1 MSTSIPIS
9 RDKPI
14 GPLPQI
20 SGGSTSREMSQPL
33 RTEEEGEEEQE
44 QVRVTDR
51 PPFSISISFR
61 PKTFPNGN
69 GQISRSNSVQTKEK
83 EKEKERVVID
93 KDLLPHPAEDLSAD
107 DDLLSW
113 ILVDQLGCMPNT
125 KLGVHPQQ
133 VKFVGPTFKTDE
145 VLNIVRETVTK
156 GNIQG
161 AMQRLQEFHLIKSH
175 LESKMTDYQRER
187 FVSHLRRYLL
197 PLLPTSRLEIHLTSR
212 YSFITGHTEL
222 AVFAT
227 RPLTPGLVMQELQGS
242 VVPLPD
248 QWREEMEIGED
259 FAVAVE
265 AAGEETD
272 SDAGGGSDD
281 EDDDVSLHSSAT
293 TARKDKGKS
302 REVENNNNSN
312 GNTTRK
318 GQRRSDRTKR
328 RDFSIVWSGLKR
340 CYQLFLGPAR
350 FLNHDC
356 NPNVELLRQGKHV
369 TFRVLKPIRI
379 GDELTTFYGENYC
392 ESGCPNLCLTCEQK
406 GVGGFTPVSSIPSG
420 RNSRSNSRD
429 SSAGPSRRDTP
440 ADIRE
445 SIAREIKNVGPS
457 SLRNVVNGNKDD
469 ELDDLQSA
477 TTVEPSLVGDD
488 TEEASLSVSFKDDNG
503 EDSASASI
511 SITATPTKRNILKIT
526 IPPSPTTESVASEPD
541 SPLDPPARRE
551 RIIRKVVQNIKPWS
565 FLQRP
570 KKFKK
575 DEPSE
580 NDEES
585 TEVTDDLPDD
595 FPRCA
600 TCAKPLAEQIWF
612 NGRYFEHC
620 ARCVRHA
627 FIFEL
632 PWPSHRPQDV
642 REYPPSHLLPSRY
655 IPPKISTIPLPTL
668 SKQPKYVKPIEVPV
682 SPANE
687 TKLMRQARKLR
698 EQIAA
703 EDFFVESLREAAWS
717 AQESREAAAE
727 AREAALQAQKEAKEE
742 ARRLRLEEKKQRD
755 AKNIKGTGVWSRY
768 AYLTEEDI
776 RKKEA
781 EKNQVL
787 SGTRR
792 GGRFRAREDEEEM
805 KKLAEEKAREE
816 RRENLAGMGIEPGSP
831 ESSGSLQS
839 NNQQQEVEEDEGE
852 VEEEGDVSIASSSGT
867 STELVVDPR
876 ALVRVQRQIPHKITL
891 FTRKDK
897 EKGRV
902 TVNEDEDDEMEVATS
917 PVLSVIPPPK
927 PTARNAVPSSS
938 KPRPVSASTS
948 TVFRPIAPKIP
959 ILPNAASRM
968 VVSSKTTSPGKNTA
982 SKVVSSPI
990 LNFGGNS
997 SSNFILKSTPITKY
1011 SPSTSSINRSPII
1024 DLTLDS
1030 DDSDYSSNASGP
1042 ESLKRKKG
1050 RPLGSGKHQKAAMK
1064 KLAKSQSQSQIGNG
1078 SVNSPTCKKSPIDLS
1093 FDDAVKSKV
1102 RDENRFFPR
1111 SLESQVIQ
1119 AGYHHASSFGIS
1131 PSKTTTRENHA
1142 GPSRPYSVH
1151 HLPPLPPAGS
1161 GSGFGS
1167 SKTSNGSGSTS
1178 SIDMAENALDKHPAS
1193 SSSSSSTSPPGAS
1206 ASASASNGEMNMP
1219 KLKLNVNSNLTHIKI
1234 NGWESSPAKNP
1245 AFIHIHPLAAEM
1257 NRLKNEEE
1265 ERLSP
1270 KKNDISKSGSS
1281 STSNLKGLSYEN
1293 GKYHHGTHNVS
1304 HNGPLNGTHHG
1315 GTYSKEYTDK
1325 PPTALV
1331 AAGVGPVSSSS
1342 SSTLALNDKKRK
1354 RISDISE
1361 ASSTSAPSSHQPEKK
1376 KRTFFTSPI
1385 SVGVLKPTPPIPKPK
1400 HSIHP

>member
-1 MSTSIPIS
+1 
-9 RDKPI
+9 
-14 GPLPQI
+14 
-20 SGGSTSREMSQPL
+20 MSQPL
-33 RTEEEGEEEQE
+33 RTAEGEGEEEQE
-44 QVRVTDR
+44 RETDR

-61 PKTFPNGN
+61 PKPFPNGN
-69 GQISRSNSVQTKEK
+69 GQISRSNSVQTK

-175 LESKMTDYQRER
+175 LETKMTDYQRER

-281 EDDDVSLHSSAT
+281 EDDNVSLHSSAT
-293 TARKDKGKS
+293 AARKDKGKS
-302 REVENNNNSN
+302 REVDNNNSSSN

-379 GDELTTFYGENYC
+379 GDELTTFYGENYFGRNNIEC
-392 ESGCPNLCLTCEQK
+392 LCLTCEQK

-429 SSAGPSRRDTP
+429 SSAGPSRRGDS
-440 ADIRE
+440 ADMPE

-477 TTVEPSLVGDD
+477 ITVEPSLIGDD
-488 TEEASLSVSFKDDNG
+488 TEEASISVSFKDDNG
-503 EDSASASI
+503 EDSASAPI

-642 REYPPSHLLPSRY
+642 REYPPAHLLPSRY

-698 EQIAA
+698 DQIAA

-717 AQESREAAAE
+717 AQESKEAAAE
-727 AREAALQAQKEAKEE
+727 AREAALQAQKEAREE

-781 EKNQVL
+781 ERNQVL

-816 RRENLAGMGIEPGSP
+816 RRENLAVMGIEPGSP
-831 ESSGSLQS
+831 ERSGNNQS
-839 NNQQQEVEEDEGE
+839 NNQQQEVE
-852 VEEEGDVSIASSSGT
+852 EEEGDVSIASSSGT

-876 ALVRVQRQIPHKITL
+876 ALVRGQKQIPHKITL

-897 EKGRV
+897 EKERV
-902 TVNEDEDDEMEVATS
+902 TVNEDEEDEMEVATS
-917 PVLSVIPPPK
+917 PVLSVIPPPQ
-927 PTARNAVPSSS
+927 PTVRNAVPSSS

-959 ILPNAASRM
+959 SLPNTASRI
-968 VVSSKTTSPGKNTA
+968 VVSSKTTSPGKSTA

-990 LNFGGNS
+990 PKPGGNS
-997 SSNFILKSTPITKY
+997 SSSFILKSTPITKY

-1030 DDSDYSSNASGP
+1030 DDSDNSSNASGP

-1064 KLAKSQSQSQIGNG
+1064 KLAKSQSQSQLPMGNAR
-1078 SVNSPTCKKSPIDLS
+1078 VETPTGQKSPIDLS
-1093 FDDAVKSKV
+1093 FGGDEVKSKV

-1119 AGYHHASSFGIS
+1119 AGYRLTSSSGTS
-1131 PSKTTTRENHA
+1131 PAGATNRENHA
-1142 GPSRPYSVH
+1142 GPSRLYSAH

-1161 GSGFGS
+1161 GLGSGFGS
-1167 SKTSNGSGSTS
+1167 SKTSNGSGSIS
-1178 SIDMAENALDKHPAS
+1178 SIDMAEIALDKHPAS
-1193 SSSSSSTSPPGAS
+1193 SSSSSTSPPS
-1206 ASASASNGEMNMP
+1206 ANTSASASNGELKMP
-1219 KLKLNVNSNLTHIKI
+1219 KLKLNVNSSPAHLKI
-1234 NGWESSPAKNP
+1234 NGWGSSPAQNP
-1245 AFIHIHPLAAEM
+1245 AFIHPLAAEM
-1257 NRLKNEEE
+1257 NRLKKEEE

-1270 KKNDISKSGSS
+1270 KKDDKSKSGSS
-1281 STSNLKGLSYEN
+1281 SSSSLKGLSYGN
-1293 GKYHHGTHNVS
+1293 GKYHNGT
-1304 HNGPLNGTHHG
+1304 HNGPLNGTHYG
-1315 GTYSKEYTDK
+1315 EIYSKEYTDK
-1325 PPTALV
+1325 PLTAL
-1331 AAGVGPVSSSS
+1331 AASGVGPVSSSS
-1342 SSTLALNDKKRK
+1342 SPALALNDKKRK
-1354 RISDISE
+1354 RISEISE
-1361 ASSTSAPSSHQPEKK
+1361 ASSTSSPSSHQPEKK
-1376 KRTFFTSPI
+1376 KRTFFTSSI
-1385 SVGVLKPTPPIPKPK
+1385 SVGVLKPTPVIPKPK

>member
-1 MSTSIPIS
+1 MSTTIPIS
-9 RDKPI
+9 RDRSI
-14 GPLPQI
+14 DQLPPI
-20 SGGSTSREMSQPL
+20 SGGSTSREMLQPL
-33 RTEEEGEEEQE
+33 QTEDEEGEEEQE
-44 QVRVTDR
+44 QEREMDPR
-51 PPFSISISFR
+51 PISISISIR
-61 PKTFPNGN
+61 PKSNINGNGNGN

-281 EDDDVSLHSSAT
+281 EDDNVSLHSSAT
-293 TARKDKGKS
+293 AARKDKGKS
-302 REVENNNNSN
+302 KEVDNNNNSN

-379 GDELTTFYGENYC
+379 GDELTTFYGENYFGRNNIEC
-392 ESGCPNLCLTCEQK
+392 LCLTCEQK

-429 SSAGPSRRDTP
+429 SSAGPSRRDTS
-440 ADIRE
+440 ADMRE

-457 SLRNVVNGNKDD
+457 SLRNVMNGNQDD
-469 ELDDLQSA
+469 ELDDLQPA

-511 SITATPTKRNILKIT
+511 SITATPTKKNILKIT

-642 REYPPSHLLPSRY
+642 REYPPAHLLPSRY

-668 SKQPKYVKPIEVPV
+668 SKLPKYVKPIEVPV

-698 EQIAA
+698 DQIAA
-703 EDFFVESLREAAWS
+703 EDFFVESLREVAWS
-717 AQESREAAAE
+717 AQESKEAAAE

-742 ARRLRLEEKKQRD
+742 ARRLRLEEKRQRD

-781 EKNQVL
+781 ERNQVL

-816 RRENLAGMGIEPGSP
+816 RRENLAVMGIEPGSP
-831 ESSGSLQS
+831 ERSGIDQS
-839 NNQQQEVEEDEGE
+839 NNQQQEVEEGEGE
-852 VEEEGDVSIASSSGT
+852 VEEGDVSIASSSGT

-876 ALVRVQRQIPHKITL
+876 ALVRGQRQIPHKITL

-897 EKGRV
+897 EKERV
-902 TVNEDEDDEMEVATS
+902 TVNEDEDDELEVATS

-927 PTARNAVPSSS
+927 PTVRNAVPSSS

-959 ILPNAASRM
+959 TLPNTASRI
-968 VVSSKTTSPGKNTA
+968 VVSSKTTSPGKDTA

-990 LNFGGNS
+990 PKPGGNS
-997 SSNFILKSTPITKY
+997 SSSFILKSTPNTKY

-1030 DDSDYSSNASGP
+1030 DDSDNSSNASGP

-1064 KLAKSQSQSQIGNG
+1064 KLAKSQSQSQLPLGNAR
-1078 SVNSPTCKKSPIDLS
+1078 VETPTGQNSPIDLS
-1093 FDDAVKSKV
+1093 FGDEVKSKV

-1119 AGYHHASSFGIS
+1119 AAYRLTSSSGTS
-1131 PSKTTTRENHA
+1131 PAKATNRENHA
-1142 GPSRPYSVH
+1142 GPSRLYSAH

-1161 GSGFGS
+1161 GLGSGFGS

-1193 SSSSSSTSPPGAS
+1193 SSSSSTSPPS
-1206 ASASASNGEMNMP
+1206 ANTSASASNGEMKMP
-1219 KLKLNVNSNLTHIKI
+1219 KLKLNVNSSPAHLKI
-1234 NGWESSPAKNP
+1234 NGRGSSPTKNP
-1245 AFIHIHPLAAEM
+1245 AFIHPLAAEM
-1257 NRLKNEEE
+1257 NRMKKEEE

-1270 KKNDISKSGSS
+1270 KKDDKSKSGSS
-1281 STSNLKGLSYEN
+1281 SSSSLKGLSYGN
-1293 GKYHHGTHNVS
+1293 GKYHHGTHY
-1304 HNGPLNGTHHG
+1304 G
-1315 GTYSKEYTDK
+1315 GIYSKEYTDK
-1325 PPTALV
+1325 PPTAL
-1331 AAGVGPVSSSS
+1331 AAFGVGPVSSSS
-1342 SSTLALNDKKRK
+1342 SSTLAFNDKKRK

-1361 ASSTSAPSSHQPEKK
+1361 ASSTSSPSSHQPEKK
-1376 KRTFFTSPI
+1376 KRTFFTSSI
-1385 SVGVLKPTPPIPKPK
+1385 SVGVLKPTPVIPKPK